1 MPTRILAVG
10 DPAPYFVCKTRG
22 RPDYAFSTVAGRYV
36 VLSFLGEASEAPA
49 ARFLEKLWENRPR
62 FDDDRLAF
70 FGVVT
75 GAGDFDLD
83 STREATPGVR
93 FFFDTDRAVSL
104 LYGAEKERVTYLLDP
119 ALRVLA
125 TLRGEDPFGQLAAL
139 LDRLPA
145 MAPAFQAQPQAPVLV
160 LPRVFEPGLCK
171 ALIDYYEKLGGEDS
185 GYMQERDGKT
195 RGVIDYGMKR
205 RRDREIE
212 DEGLRKACMARVHD
226 RLAPEIEK
234 AFQFKVTRMERY
246 IVSCYSAEE
255 KGHFRAHRDNTTR
268 GTAHR
273 RFAVSLFLNAGD
285 YEGGFLRFPEFG
297 SALYRAPAGGAVV
310 FGCSMLHEATPVTQ
324 GKRYMFLPFLYDEA
338 AARIRQENA
347 PFLDNK
353 DVIRVGVKEPSA

>member
-1 MPTRILAVG
+1 MGRILAVG

-22 RPDYAFSTVAGRYV
+22 RPDYAFSTVAGRFV
-36 VLSFLGEASEAPA
+36 VLACLGPASEPA
-49 ARFLEKLWENRPR
+49 AAKFLDKLWENRAR

-75 GAGDFDLD
+75 GEGDFGLE

-93 FFFDTDRAVSL
+93 FFFDADRKVSL
-104 LYGAEKERVTYLLDP
+104 LYGADKEPVTYLLDP
-119 ALRVLA
+119 GLRVLA
-125 TLRGEDPFGQLAAL
+125 TLRGKDQFGQLLAL

-145 MAPAFQAQPQAPVLV
+145 MPPTFQALPQAPVMV

-171 ALIDYYEKLGGEDS
+171 ALIEYYEKLGGEDS

-195 RGVIDYGMKR
+195 KGVIDYGMKR
-205 RRDREIE
+205 RRDREIA
-212 DEGLRKACMARVHD
+212 DEALRKACMTRIHD

-246 IVSCYSAEE
+246 IVSCYAAEE
-255 KGHFRAHRDNTTR
+255 SGHFRAHRDNTTK

-273 RFAVSLFLNAGD
+273 RFAVSLFLNAND

-297 SALYRAPAGGAVV
+297 TALYKAPLGGAVV
-310 FGCSMLHEATPVTQ
+310 FGCSLLHEATPVTQ

-338 AARIRQENA
+338 AARIRQQNA
-347 PFLDNK
+347 PFLDSK
-353 DVIRVGVKEPSA
+353 DVIRVGEKAPSA